1 MEVNLTGV
9 HHSVSRGVPGGNAA
23 RGSIASSHV
32 KLSLAAGL
40 RLGAIVYA
48 LLLLRDALA
57 GTFRLAEQIVQ
68 GRHRTTAMSVHCSIV
83 SGSSSSRGR
92 GRGSVDMGSRVNI
105 NNNKNGQT
113 VVSVLQSDDW
123 RWSCCCCCCCWYAR
137 SPWGVIPVSLGVW
150 VVANNGA
157 CMARVGCRR
166 RDEKTRKRSDGRAE
180 VNCNYC
186 ILIILIIDWIRKGEP
201 VTSLVAEHFADHNWL
216 GMMGVIIGKVGEWRR
231 DCLLGNVASGRIVVI
246 QTNSLFLG
254 IMIVKLSKGISIN
267 QRYYKSTSST
277 VAGTNKYNSN
287 YNNLCYER

>member
-83 SGSSSSRGR
+83 SGSSSRGC
-92 GRGSVDMGSRVNI
+92 GSGSVDMGSRVNI

-123 RWSCCCCCCCWYAR
+123 RWSCCCCWCAR

-150 VVANNGA
+150 VAANNGA
-157 CMARVGCRR
+157 CMARVGCSR

-201 VTSLVAEHFADHNWL
+201 VTSLVAEHFADHYRL
-216 GMMGVIIGKVGEWRR
+216 RLVKVIIGKVVEWRR
-231 DCLLGNVASGRIVVI
+231 DCLLGNVARGRIVVI

-254 IMIVKLSKGISIN
+254 IMMIVKLSKGISIN
-267 QRYYKSTSST
+267 QRYSKSTSST
-277 VAGTNKYNSN
+277 VAGTNKYTSN